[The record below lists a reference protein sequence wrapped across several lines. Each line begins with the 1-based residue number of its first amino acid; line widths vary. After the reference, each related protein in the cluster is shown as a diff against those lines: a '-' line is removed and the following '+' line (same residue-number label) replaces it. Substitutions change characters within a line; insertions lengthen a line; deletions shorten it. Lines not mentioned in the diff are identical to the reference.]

1 MKRIK
6 RVFAV
11 LLTLAMA
18 LGMSVTSFATTAGS
32 AGDDGIFGTSDDRGV
47 LSIGGI
53 TMEENLTVTAYPIIK
68 AEYGE
73 NGTGTFSGYDVVYRR
88 VNPVIELIP
97 GTEPTINEAHLT
109 AILSVLNKGEA
120 YPMTLTDDKATASVP
135 VGSYLVVIEGAD
147 TKVYSPIVASAYY
160 VNKDGQNA
168 IEGKEITDI
177 AVSQNWVK
185 VTDTPKVDKSILQKD
200 EEGKVTGETNGNSVN
215 IGDEVDYK
223 IAVGPIPYYGGAY
236 PKLNLVDTLD
246 LGLDRITALESIS
259 VGITADEGETITPLT
274 YGVDYTIKEDPTNAR
289 IMTIDF
295 VVAGYKANHA
305 DDPDVL
311 NDYTLNAYAKN
322 PQNKIIVT
330 YQAKLN
336 ENATINQ
343 TANANEVALHYTPDS
358 KIDGQDETDD
368 DKVYSYT
375 FDIDGGVEGS
385 VTDRVINKR
394 GETVDESTDTNG
406 NMGLDGAEFG
416 LFVDEAC
423 TMPYTNPKFNGTV
436 TTANAG
442 QMYMS
447 GLEAGTYYLK
457 ETKAPENYS
466 LNTDVYKIVIT
477 ATYSTSTDKKESGLL
492 TGWTIAINNV
502 TVETN
507 EERVSEFVVDHGTI
521 DGKTIVIEGTD
532 IQNTKLSSL
541 PSTGGI
547 GTTIF
552 TIGGCLIM
560 IIAAGLFFATRRKS
574 TK

>member
-11 LLTLAMA
+11 LLTLAMV
-18 LGMSVTSFATTAGS
+18 LGMSITSFATTAGN
-32 AGDDGIFGTSDDRGV
+32 AGTDGIFGTSDDRGV

-68 AEYGE
+68 AQYGD
-73 NGTGTFSGYDVVYRR
+73 NGNGTFSGYDIVYRR

-97 GTEPTINEAHLT
+97 GEEPTIEEAHLV
-109 AILSVLNKGEA
+109 AIMSVLNKAEA
-120 YPMTLTDDKATASVP
+120 YPMALADGKATASVP

-160 VNKDGQNA
+160 VNEDGQNA

-185 VTDTPKVDKSILQKD
+185 VTDTPKVDKSILEKD
-200 EEGKVTGETNGNSVN
+200 EKGNVTSETNGNSVN

-246 LGLDRITALESIS
+246 PGLDRITALENVS
-259 VGITADEGETITPLT
+259 VGITADDGKTITPLT

-295 VVAGYKANHA
+295 VVAGYKANNA
-305 DDPDVL
+305 DNPDVL
-311 NDYTLNAYAKN
+311 NDYTLNDYAKN
-322 PQNKIIVT
+322 PRNKIIVT
-330 YQAKLN
+330 YKAKLN
-336 ENATINQ
+336 KNATINQ
-343 TANANEVALHYTPDS
+343 TANTNEVVLHYTPDS

-394 GETVDESTDTNG
+394 GETVDESTDKNG

-423 TMPYTNPKFNGTV
+423 TTLYTNPKFNGTV

-466 LNTDVYKIVIT
+466 LNTEVYKIVIT

-507 EERVSEFVVDHGTI
+507 EERVSEFVVNHGTI
-521 DGKTIVIEGTD
+521 DGETIVIEGTD

>member
-259 VGITADEGETITPLT
+259 VGITADDGETITPLT

-343 TANANEVALHYTPDS
+343 TANAN
-358 KIDGQDETDD
+358 
-368 DKVYSYT
+368 
-375 FDIDGGVEGS
+375 
-385 VTDRVINKR
+385 
-394 GETVDESTDTNG
+394 
-406 NMGLDGAEFG
+406 
-416 LFVDEAC
+416 
-423 TMPYTNPKFNGTV
+423 
-436 TTANAG
+436 
-442 QMYMS
+442 
-447 GLEAGTYYLK
+447 
-457 ETKAPENYS
+457 
-466 LNTDVYKIVIT
+466 
-477 ATYSTSTDKKESGLL
+477 
-492 TGWTIAINNV
+492 
-502 TVETN
+502 
-507 EERVSEFVVDHGTI
+507 
-521 DGKTIVIEGTD
+521 
-532 IQNTKLSSL
+532 
-541 PSTGGI
+541 
-547 GTTIF
+547 
-552 TIGGCLIM
+552 
-560 IIAAGLFFATRRKS
+560 
-574 TK
+574 